1 MDNQRDERFI
11 GADKN
16 ISFGGSTA
24 GQIQIPSG
32 LRAATGR
39 ETTAGERP
47 VRSEPA
53 PRREPEFIGA
63 DKKIVFGGET
73 SGQIHIPAGLRRPEK
88 STTPA

>member
-1 MDNQRDERFI
+1 MDEREERFI
-11 GADKN
+11 GAEKN

-24 GQIQIPSG
+24 GQIRIPSG
-32 LRAATGR
+32 LRAPVVKRPA
-39 ETTAGERP
+39 AGERP
-47 VRSEPA
+47 VRPEPG

-88 STTPA
+88 TTTPA